1 MDINTPSAPVALI
14 IEDDPSIGM
23 LLEFLLQRE
32 GFAPKLLAEG
42 RSSQLAIQ
50 NDAAPALILLD
61 IMLPYVDG
69 VELLQQIRKQ
79 TGWER
84 TAVIMLTTKS
94 NEHDI
99 VRALELGA
107 NDYVVKPFQPNEL
120 LARIRRHVKRAS

>member
-32 GFAPKLLAEG
+32 GFAPKLLTEG
-42 RSSQLAIQ
+42 RSAQLAIQ
-50 NDAAPALILLD
+50 SDAAPALILLD

-120 LARIRRHVKRAS
+120 LARIRRHVKRAN